1 LHFGYLTN
9 PNRYFKPFE
18 GYHDGGLGGHNNPIN
33 LALWEQDAIWSR
45 QKKQPDTVVSLG
57 TGFKR
62 NPDPELGTEKTSL
75 FRARFVP
82 RLFRSLLNFFVGE
95 TRWQE
100 LQNNL
105 EPHARD
111 RYHRF
116 NFEFYGDDP
125 ELDDLQVMATLRQ
138 QVKFHALSNDE
149 ISHCTDNLIASLF
162 YIDLS
167 GGQPP
172 IFDGTLFACQGRIR
186 CRLGPSNRALRVLIN
201 RLKDSRAHF
210 YLNFEQKLA
219 CADDVLRNAI
229 QLGAP
234 YYRDVEFKVMSL
246 DQSIDIKIDGI
257 TRRARS
263 ISNCPYKIEDL
274 VKDQG
279 LDRPFGSRMRK
290 RIQPQPM
297 QSIKRVRFQT

>member
-1 LHFGYLTN
+1 MTN
-9 PNRYFKPFE
+9 RNRYFKQFE

-62 NPDPELGTEKTSL
+62 NPDPELGTEKISL

-82 RLFRSLLNFFVGE
+82 RLFRSFLNFFVGE
-95 TRWQE
+95 KRWQE

-125 ELDDLQVMATLRQ
+125 ELDDLQVMSTLRQ
-138 QVKFHALSNDE
+138 QVKFHSLSNDE
-149 ISHCTDNLIASLF
+149 ISHCTDNLIATLF
-162 YIDLS
+162 YIELS
-167 GGQPP
+167 GELPF
-172 IFDGTLFACQGRIR
+172 FDGTLFTCKGRIR
-186 CRLGPSNRALRVLIN
+186 CRLGPSNRALRVLIT

-210 YLNFEQKLA
+210 YLNFEQKIA
-219 CADDVLRNAI
+219 CADHELCNAI
-229 QLGAP
+229 QRGAP
-234 YYRDVEFKVMSL
+234 YYRDIEFKIMSL
-246 DQSIDIKIDGI
+246 DQYIDIKIDGI

-263 ISNCPYKIEDL
+263 ISNCPYNIETL

-279 LDRPFGSRMRK
+279 LDLPFGSRMRRK
-290 RIQPQPM
+290 RVHLESRK
-297 QSIKRVRFQT
+297 SIKRVRFQT